1 MGDIIKTM
9 QLGGPVM
16 IPLLILAFA
25 GFVIFAER
33 MLYLHKGQIKAV
45 EFLTGIKSALKNKRL
60 IEALTI
66 CNEAPGPVARIVK
79 AVLLHCERTPD
90 EMRQAALSA
99 GLLEIPLLQRRIPSV
114 ALIAKLSPVIGL
126 IGTVLAMLKCF
137 QIMRQSGPYADIT
150 LFSGQI
156 YNALISTAVGLM
168 FFVIFWL
175 FYNVLH
181 GKMRAIIHD
190 MEWASAELIL
200 FIAKGMPQNEN
211 IYLDSDDQAK
221 NDKQ

>member
-99 GLLEIPLLQRRIPSV
+99 GLLEIPLLQRRIPSL
-114 ALIAKLSPVIGL
+114 ALIAKLSPIIGL

-137 QIMRQSGPYADIT
+137 QIMRHSGPYADIT

-211 IYLDSDDQAK
+211 IYLDGDSNAK

>member
-211 IYLDSDDQAK
+211 IYLDGDDQAK

>member
-137 QIMRQSGPYADIT
+137 QIMRKSGPYADIT

-211 IYLDSDDQAK
+211 IYLDGDDQAK

>member
-99 GLLEIPLLQRRIPSV
+99 GLLEIPLLQKRIPSV

-211 IYLDSDDQAK
+211 IYLDGDDQAK